1 MTAVIKLQKFLAKRR
16 RYMLYLKRTEFNA
29 YSYIIKYY
37 GMKDFD
43 DSMHK
48 SFKKMPM
55 LCKSNYERTKQ
66 VIL

>member
-1 MTAVIKLQKFLAKRR
+1 MTAFINLQKFLTKRR
-16 RYMLYLKRTEFNA
+16 RYMLYLKRTDFNA

-48 SFKKMPM
+48 TFKKMPM
-55 LCKSNYERTKQ
+55 RCKTSYERTKK

>member
-1 MTAVIKLQKFLAKRR
+1 
-16 RYMLYLKRTEFNA
+16 MLYLKRTDFNA
-29 YSYIIKYY
+29 YSYMIKYY

-55 LCKSNYERTKQ
+55 LCKSAYERTKTT
-66 VIL
+66 IL